1 MWASANLTWLGLASA
16 SSRAPRNSATSTQQR
31 RALAAVRKLRTSAPT
46 QGSSFA
52 EPLYA
57 AIALAYST
65 KRSRL
70 GHGVSLTTI
79 TGQSRRAAMTDRKFI
94 IHKAGDSTR
103 EAVLRNATA
112 ALAALDG
119 KEAWA
124 VTIKR
129 YRKPR
134 TSVANAYLWGVV
146 YATMVRE
153 LGFCAEDWH
162 EEMCIRYFGKVET
175 PKPSGTVTT
184 PWRTTTT
191 DEMGERDVLSGAP
204 FWDFI
209 EFVRRQ
215 AAEAGVYCPEPNE
228 RDRDAD

>member
-1 MWASANLTWLGLASA
+1 VT
-16 SSRAPRNSATSTQQR
+16 
-31 RALAAVRKLRTSAPT
+31 
-46 QGSSFA
+46 
-52 EPLYA
+52 E
-57 AIALAYST
+57 
-65 KRSRL
+65 
-70 GHGVSLTTI
+70 
-79 TGQSRRAAMTDRKFI
+79 RKFI

-103 EAVLRNATA
+103 LTVLGNAVNAIEM
-112 ALAALDG
+112 LDG
-119 KEAWA
+119 KDAWA

-134 TSVANAYLWGVV
+134 TTVANAYLWSGV
-146 YATMVRE
+146 YTALVRE
-153 LGFCAEDWH
+153 LGFSAEDWH
-162 EEMCIRYFGKVET
+162 EEMCIRYFGKVDA
-175 PKPSGTVTT
+175 PKPDGRTIVT

-191 DEMGERDVLSGAP
+191 DEFGERDVLSGAP

>member
-1 MWASANLTWLGLASA
+1 
-16 SSRAPRNSATSTQQR
+16 
-31 RALAAVRKLRTSAPT
+31 
-46 QGSSFA
+46 
-52 EPLYA
+52 
-57 AIALAYST
+57 
-65 KRSRL
+65 
-70 GHGVSLTTI
+70 
-79 TGQSRRAAMTDRKFI
+79 MTERKFI
-94 IHKAGDSTR
+94 IHKSGDKTR
-103 EAVLRNATA
+103 EGVIRNATA

-119 KEAWA
+119 KEAWS

-134 TSVANAYLWGVV
+134 TTVANAYLWSGV
-146 YATMVRE
+146 YTALVRE
-153 LGFCAEDWH
+153 LGFTAEDWH
-162 EEMCIRYFGKVET
+162 EEMCIRYFGMVKKK
-175 PKPSGTVTT
+175 KPGGEFIS

-228 RDRDAD
+228 RDVSEDR

>member
-1 MWASANLTWLGLASA
+1 
-16 SSRAPRNSATSTQQR
+16 
-31 RALAAVRKLRTSAPT
+31 
-46 QGSSFA
+46 
-52 EPLYA
+52 
-57 AIALAYST
+57 
-65 KRSRL
+65 
-70 GHGVSLTTI
+70 
-79 TGQSRRAAMTDRKFI
+79 MTERKFI

-103 EAVLRNATA
+103 DTVLFNAAA
-112 ALAALDG
+112 ALRSLDG

-134 TSVANAYLWGVV
+134 TTVANAYLWGVV
-146 YATMVRE
+146 YVALVRE
-153 LGFCAEDWH
+153 LGFTAEDWH
-162 EEMCIRYFGKVET
+162 VEMCIRYFGKVET
-175 PKPSGTVTT
+175 PKPGGTYTT

-228 RDRDAD
+228 RDVSEDR